1 MNKQNHDQIIS
12 RKKEKT
18 GWLRSAG
25 ESLLDLLY
33 PGRCPVCERIL
44 LRNEP
49 MICEKCA
56 RELPWVR
63 EPFCRKCG
71 RMISDPARELCS
83 DCESRLH
90 YFDEGR
96 AAFLYEKGMRRS
108 VDRMKFHNHREYIP
122 FYARSMTAAAASV
135 LPV

>member
-71 RMISDPARELCS
+71 GCALTV
-83 DCESRLH
+83 
-90 YFDEGR
+90 R
-96 AAFLYEKGMRRS
+96 AVCITSMKAGLPFSMKKGCVGLS
-108 VDRMKFHNHREYIP
+108 
-122 FYARSMTAAAASV
+122 TA
-135 LPV
+135 

>member
-25 ESLLDLLY
+25 ASLLDLLY

-49 MICEKCA
+49 IDECMRIGSRVAAQVVSVFE
-56 RELPWVR
+56 PWVT
-63 EPFCRKCG
+63 E
-71 RMISDPARELCS
+71 
-83 DCESRLH
+83 ES
-90 YFDEGR
+90 
-96 AAFLYEKGMRRS
+96 
-108 VDRMKFHNHREYIP
+108 
-122 FYARSMTAAAASV
+122 
-135 LPV
+135 